1 MKPLARRSWEGRPT
15 RSLLL
20 LAPGG
25 GRRYLFRGRGDRARN
40 IALSKIIRRRC
51 CRCGE
56 TLKETEQKKA

>member
-1 MKPLARRSWEGRPT
+1 MLSV
-15 RSLLL
+15 L

-56 TLKETEQKKA
+56 TLKETEQKA